1 MVCNRTRTD
10 GKGVVAV
17 DVVRHPC
24 GQFLRIDRCL
34 GSDRAGSING
44 ACTGGS
50 TESLVVF
57 PMYPRLIQ
65 TTDTPCLLPGSCH
78 DHERRFTFFSGE
90 CVSGPGLRKLADRD
104 SGNSQTGT
112 PAERCD
118 VTPLGCNALCE
129 DILEYVG
136 LFDSG
141 ETDVQ
146 ALKFDTQSAVVDT
159 H

>member
-1 MVCNRTRTD
+1 M
-10 GKGVVAV
+10 KGVSLS
-17 DVVRHPC
+17 
-24 GQFLRIDRCL
+24 F
-34 GSDRAGSING
+34 RAS
-44 ACTGGS
+44 A
-50 TESLVVF
+50 F
-57 PMYPRLIQ
+57 R
-65 TTDTPCLLPGSCH
+65 
-78 DHERRFTFFSGE
+78 
-90 CVSGPGLRKLADRD
+90 AWD